1 MKPCFDIFI
10 CISRYKLMTLTFLFQ
25 CSSGPV
31 HCVNSFWR
39 RVCLSVRAWWS
50 GRKRKG
56 GSQKIPLVLFQRK
69 HLTQT
74 MISVLQGA
82 PSSWH
87 WQGRAEDALYC
98 ALYPRAWTVYNIPK
112 VEDIEIW
119 KERGVTVIFV
129 VTFRWASVL
138 SAGRSRQSS
147 LKTIPTPLFPS
158 PSLSSPLR
166 TTASGSSGS
175 ASASPSRTGP
185 AVRREIVLEES
196 GQSRFR
202 NGIAAG

>member
-31 HCVNSFWR
+31 HCVNSLWR

-56 GSQKIPLVLFQRK
+56 GSQKILLVLFQRK

-74 MISVLQGA
+74 IISVLQGA
-82 PSSWH
+82 PSSWQ

-98 ALYPRAWTVYNIPK
+98 GLYPRAWTVYNIPK
-112 VEDIEIW
+112 VEDVEIW
-119 KERGVTVIFV
+119 KERSVIFV
-129 VTFRWASVL
+129 VTFRWASAL

-147 LKTIPTPLFPS
+147 LKTIPTLLFPS
-158 PSLSSPLR
+158 PSLYSPLR

-185 AVRREIVLEES
+185 GARSGIEPEEF
-196 GQSRFR
+196 GTSRSLNR
-202 NGIAAG
+202 TAAG